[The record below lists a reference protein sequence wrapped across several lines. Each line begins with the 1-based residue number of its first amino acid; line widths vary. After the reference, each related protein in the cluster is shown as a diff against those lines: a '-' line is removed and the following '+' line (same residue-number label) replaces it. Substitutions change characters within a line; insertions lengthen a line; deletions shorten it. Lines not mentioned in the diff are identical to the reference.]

1 MLAVKALDTIKR
13 SKDDQPNGQ
22 RKNNQG
28 NGSAPTRTLWGDAL
42 RRLLKNKMAVVAFIW
57 IVFIVVVALSAD
69 LWVPY
74 LLGSP
79 TDIDTTLAAQNSK
92 LPPSVLH
99 PFGTDNLGRDVMA
112 RVIYGAR
119 VSLSVGVI
127 AVAISTTIGIVLGS
141 LAAYFGGIWD
151 TLIMRLTDVFM
162 AFPYILF
169 VIAMLAVLGPGFI
182 NVFIAIGLLGWT
194 SIARV
199 IRSAILQVKENDYI
213 SAARAL
219 GASHLRIIMRHILP
233 NSIASV
239 VVYATMS
246 IGSAILTE
254 SALSFLGLGIQ
265 PPTPSWG
272 LMISEGQNFMIAA
285 PWLMLCPGIAI
296 LTTVLAFTLLGDGLR
311 DALDVKVT
319 D

>member
-92 LPPSVLH
+92 LPPSILH

-213 SAARAL
+213 SAAKAL

>member
-1 MLAVKALDTIKR
+1 MLLENAVMSLHKGKGRKPDA
-13 SKDDQPNGQ
+13 SNGDLT
-22 RKNNQG
+22 K
-28 NGSAPTRTLWGDAL
+28 PRTLWGDAL
-42 RRLLKNKMAVVAFIW
+42 RRLLKNKMAVVAFVW
-57 IVFIVVVALSAD
+57 IMLVVVLAVTAD
-69 LWVPY
+69 LWVPQFF
-74 LLGSP
+74 GSP
-79 TDIDTTLAAQNSK
+79 TAIDTTMSAQLSK
-92 LPPSVLH
+92 LPPSLQH
-99 PFGTDNLGRDVMA
+99 PFGTDNLGRDVLA
-112 RVIYGAR
+112 RVVYGAR
-119 VSLSVGVI
+119 VSLSVGII
-127 AVAISTTIGIVLGS
+127 ATLISVVIGIVLGS
-141 LAAYFGGIWD
+141 VAAYFGGLID
-151 TLIMRLTDVFM
+151 TVIMRLTDVFM

-219 GASHLRIIMRHILP
+219 GASNLRIIGRHILP
-233 NSIASV
+233 NSLASV

-246 IGSAILTE
+246 IGTAILTE

-272 LMISEGQNFMIAA
+272 LMISDGQNFMVAA

>member
-1 MLAVKALDTIKR
+1 MLAAKALDTIKQH
-13 SKDDQPNGQ
+13 KADQPNGQ
-22 RKNNQG
+22 SGNNQG
-28 NGSAPTRTLWGDAL
+28 NDAAPTRTLWADAL
-42 RRLLKNKMAVVAFIW
+42 RRLLKNKMAVVAFFW
-57 IVFIVVVALSAD
+57 IVFIVLVALSAD

-92 LPPSVLH
+92 LPPSALH

-213 SAARAL
+213 SAAKAL
-219 GASHLRIIMRHILP
+219 GASHLRIVVRHILP

-272 LMISEGQNFMIAA
+272 LMISEGQNFMVAA